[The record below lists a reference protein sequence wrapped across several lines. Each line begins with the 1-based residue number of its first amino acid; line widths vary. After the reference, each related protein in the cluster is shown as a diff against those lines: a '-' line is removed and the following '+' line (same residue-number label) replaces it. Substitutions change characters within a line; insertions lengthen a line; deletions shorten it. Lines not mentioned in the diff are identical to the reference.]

1 MNAPFTDRLLGAL
14 DAFFAGVMR
23 FLPGLL
29 AALLIVLI
37 GLVFAWVLR
46 LVVRKVLTLAR
57 FDRLAESVGFSHL
70 LDRADVRASPS
81 ALAAGFLFWI
91 VLLSFMMAA
100 LTALEIRAINEL
112 TVSFFLYLPRV
123 FAAVIILVVG
133 SLLGSFLAR
142 AALLA
147 AVNAGVRSARGVS
160 LVVKLLIAILAFAMA
175 LEQLQIAR
183 SIVLA
188 AFIISFGAVMLGLAL
203 AFGIG
208 GRDLAQRVLERQF
221 KDDQGSRGPDGIS
234 HL

>member
-1 MNAPFTDRLLGAL
+1 MTATFTERLLGAL

-29 AALLIVLI
+29 AALLILAL
-37 GLVFAWVLR
+37 GLVLAWVLKV
-46 LVVRKVLTLAR
+46 VVRKVLTTAR
-57 FDRLAESVGFSHL
+57 FDRLADSLGISHVL
-70 LDRADVRASPS
+70 HRADVSATPS
-81 ALAAGFLFWI
+81 ALVAAFLSWI
-91 VLLSFMMAA
+91 VFLSLFMAG
-100 LTALEIRAINEL
+100 LTALQIHAIDEL
-112 TVSFFLYLPRV
+112 TAAFFLYLPRV
-123 FAAVIILVVG
+123 FAAALILVAG
-133 SLLGSFLAR
+133 SLLGNFLAR

-147 AVNAGVRSARGVS
+147 AVNAGVAPARGVS

-208 GRDLAQRVLERQF
+208 GKDLARRALERQT
-221 KDDQGSRGPDGIS
+221 KDDQAPRGPDGIA